1 MNNILRYK
9 KNRQG
14 IWQSS
19 ITTLPGS
26 KLGLKET
33 ESTKSHRD
41 KKSEAAPKRLDRLG
55 QRKDSDASS
64 VLSGW
69 TQTTKNSGVRE
80 ELKFRKQ
87 GLTVNNRSI
96 ANAPMAGKP
105 SWHTKATLGKEN
117 QKAPVR

>member
-1 MNNILRYK
+1 MNNFLRYK

-26 KLGLKET
+26 KLGIKET
-33 ESTKSHRD
+33 ESTKSFLD
-41 KKSEAAPKRLDRLG
+41 KKSEAPPKRLDRLG
-55 QRKDSDASS
+55 QRKDSDTCS

-69 TQTTKNSGVRE
+69 TQTTKNSGVRK

-87 GLTVNNRSI
+87 GLSVNRNK
-96 ANAPMAGKP
+96 ANTPMAGKP
-105 SWHTKATLGKEN
+105 SGYTGGTIGKEN
-117 QKAPVR
+117 QKLPVR